1 MYNHNYHH
9 RYVSLSLSLSLYL
22 SIYLSIYLSVAL
34 FSIGYPVITMSFLL
48 KHQLIHI
55 LRQRQQKLVAE
66 ENANCFKILLKALPV
81 PEEDGEE
88 SDHSSNTTTDE
99 ILSNDMIRGK
109 GSSKGSK
116 RDGSVKGA
124 VTNGNKEKNGKQSG
138 RSVGTG
144 SVSSKR
150 DPSPSFK
157 LIDSKNNSLNN
168 SPSNKHTEKLTRGTE
183 VMLHSILPV
192 GQMSNGDLMRPSSAG
207 KSQPPSGKKQ
217 ALVKAVPRTDLQQQ
231 MEAREKV

>member
-1 MYNHNYHH
+1 MYNHNYH
-9 RYVSLSLSLSLYL
+9 LSLSLSLFL
-22 SIYLSIYLSVAL
+22 SVSIYLSVAL

>member
-1 MYNHNYHH
+1 
-9 RYVSLSLSLSLYL
+9 
-22 SIYLSIYLSVAL
+22 
-34 FSIGYPVITMSFLL
+34 MSFLL

-109 GSSKGSK
+109 GSSKGNK

-157 LIDSKNNSLNN
+157 LIDSKNSSLTNS
-168 SPSNKHTEKLTRGTE
+168 SSNKTTEKLTRGTE
-183 VMLHSILPV
+183 VIILPV